1 MELRQI
7 IEALRERVLDFGGRV
22 TGSAEFRPL
31 PEVGKLDLPAA
42 YVIPLHDETGE
53 QKSQTDYWQNCTD
66 GFSVVVALDNRL
78 DELGLAS
85 IDNATHLMRRKLWR
99 ALLGWSPL
107 PEYTRGIEYR
117 GGVLLD
123 MNRAILYYK
132 FDFQATFEITDE
144 DTWQQIV
151 LDNLPY
157 LKTVHVDIDLIDPG
171 NGPDG
176 HPEFQAD
183 FTLLTPNTQK

>member
-7 IEALRERVLDFGGRV
+7 ILALRDRVPDFENRV
-22 TGSAEFRPL
+22 SGAAEFRPL
-31 PEVGKLDLPAA
+31 PEVGKLSLPAA

-53 QKSQTDYWQNCTD
+53 QKSQTDYWQDCTD

-85 IDNATHLMRRKLWR
+85 IDDAVHIVRRKLWR
-99 ALLGWSPL
+99 ALLGWSPSA
-107 PEYTRGIEYR
+107 EYTRGIEYR

-132 FDFQATFEITDE
+132 FDFQASFEITDE
-144 DTWQQIV
+144 MTYQFIELQ
-151 LDNLPY
+151 NLPD
-157 LKTVHVDIDLIDPG
+157 LKTVHINVDLIDPG
-171 NGPDG
+171 KGPDG
-176 HPEFQAD
+176 TSEFQAD
-183 FTLLTPNTQK
+183 ITLQSDDSNQ

>member
-7 IEALRERVLDFGGRV
+7 ILALRERVPDFQQRV
-22 TGSAEFRPL
+22 SGAAEFRPL
-31 PEVGKLDLPAA
+31 PEAAKLQLPAA
-42 YVIPLHDETGE
+42 YVIPLHDETSE
-53 QKSQTDYWQNCTD
+53 QKSQNDYWQDCTD
-66 GFSVVVALDNRL
+66 GFSVVVALDNRP

-85 IDNATHLMRRKLWR
+85 IDDAIHLVRRKLWR
-99 ALLGWSPL
+99 ALLRWSPS

-132 FDFQATFEITDE
+132 FDFQATFEIGDE
-144 DTWQQIV
+144 DTWQGIEQTA
-151 LDNLPY
+151 LPE
-157 LKTVHVDIDLIDPG
+157 LKTVHIDVDLIDPG

-176 HPEFQAD
+176 NIDFQLN
-183 FTLLTPNTQK
+183 FTSGSDSTT